1 LHFRH
6 FDKYVYAIIKI
17 ISLIILLQFCDL
29 TGNFYLVRSI
39 ELEHVYY
46 MHAATVNI
54 YFEELNYFKIPFID
68 LINKCTTIYQT
79 MLRMYIFSSFGWFWF
94 KGFSPIL

>member
-1 LHFRH
+1 
-6 FDKYVYAIIKI
+6 
-17 ISLIILLQFCDL
+17 
-29 TGNFYLVRSI
+29 
-39 ELEHVYY
+39 

-68 LINKCTTIYQT
+68 FINKCTTIYQT